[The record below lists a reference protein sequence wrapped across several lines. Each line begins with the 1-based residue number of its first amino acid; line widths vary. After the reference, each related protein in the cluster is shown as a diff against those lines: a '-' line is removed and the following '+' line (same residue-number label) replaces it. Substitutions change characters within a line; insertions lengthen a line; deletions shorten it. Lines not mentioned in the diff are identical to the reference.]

1 MTITVPT
8 AVQLGRTAELLERS
22 DLDAIVVSSRQAM
35 RHLAN
40 LYLPHLSVLS
50 REEQMFFICT
60 RRGDHLVIATE
71 WMEPYAAE
79 KSQLPC
85 VAWDFGADPIAR
97 LASELTRLGVASG
110 AIGIETKHVTV
121 ADAQRYGELLP
132 GVTWH
137 GIDDEL
143 MLNRQIKTPDE
154 IRLMDEVAKA
164 GERAMVE
171 AIGRGW
177 VGMTDREFQMEL
189 RVASIRE
196 GVDEV
201 AWLALNWATLDQR
214 TDPTDRPIE
223 PGQVFSIEF
232 GLSVD
237 GYYSDL
243 QRTVAAGDVADEVA
257 SVYRDLMQVQDRT
270 IAAMQPGVSVGEMHA
285 KFEADMA
292 NRGLTMWDWWL
303 GHTMGLDVH
312 EGGTIWLRDGSETVF
327 RPGMVFAVEPVV
339 TTPALLAIEDNVVI
353 EEAGPRLLSNQF
365 DWSEIVRLGESAP
378 TR

>member
-1 MTITVPT
+1 MTTSVPT
-8 AVQLGRTAELLERS
+8 AVQLGRAAELLERS
-22 DLDAIVVSSRQAM
+22 GLDALVVSSRQAM

-40 LYLPHLSVLS
+40 LYLPHLTVFS
-50 REEQMFFICT
+50 REEQMFLICT
-60 RRGDHLVIATE
+60 RRGDHLLISTG
-71 WMEPYAAE
+71 WMEPSAAE

-85 VAWDFGADPIAR
+85 VAWDFGTDPIAR

-110 AIGIETKHVTV
+110 TIGIETRHVTV
-121 ADAQRYGELLP
+121 ADAQRYKELLP
-132 GVTWH
+132 AATWQGV
-137 GIDDEL
+137 DDEL
-143 MLNRQIKTPDE
+143 MLTRQIKTPEE
-154 IRLMDEVAKA
+154 IRLIDEVAKA

-171 AIGRGW
+171 AIGRGL
-177 VGMTDREFQMEL
+177 VGMTDREFQQEL

-223 PGQVFSIEF
+223 PGQVFTIEF

-243 QRTVAAGDVADEVA
+243 QRTVAAGDVTDEVA
-257 SVYRDLMQVQDRT
+257 SVYRDLMQVHDRT
-270 IAAMQPGVSVGEMHA
+270 IAAMQPGTSVGEMHA
-285 KFEADMA
+285 KFEIDMA
-292 NRGLTMWDWWL
+292 NHNLTMWDWWL
-303 GHTMGLDVH
+303 GHSMGLDVH
-312 EGGTIWLRDGSETVF
+312 EGGTIWLRDGSDTVF

-339 TTPALLAIEDNVVI
+339 TSPVLLAVEDNVVI
-353 EEAGPRLLSNQF
+353 EESGPRLLSNQF
-365 DWSEIVRLGESAP
+365 DWSELVRLGEAAP